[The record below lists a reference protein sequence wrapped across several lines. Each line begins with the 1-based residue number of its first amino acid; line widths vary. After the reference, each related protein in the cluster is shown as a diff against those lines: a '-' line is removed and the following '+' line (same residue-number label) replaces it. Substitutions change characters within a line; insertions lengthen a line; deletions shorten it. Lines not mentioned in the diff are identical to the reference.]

1 MREIGEDVS
10 GATLQPIAATVNIE
24 IRVLLCRTD
33 VVFLLLVALLGVN
46 LLSHVVNL
54 RHF

>member
-24 IRVLLCRTD
+24 IRVLCRTD